1 MRHDHTG
8 SGSVAVAQAFLRLV
22 AASEGGSGIPS
33 EVDMRYNTISGH
45 SPIGEAVW
53 IVAGIIIMFAFGDAF
68 VLSALAFGI
77 VTMTGAWFTH
87 RQAERRAERNDAE
100 MAPVTHLRPALTGQR
115 HLKKSSAH
123 GSRAA

>member
-8 SGSVAVAQAFLRLV
+8 SGSVAVAQAFLGLV
-22 AASEGGSGIPS
+22 AASEGDFGTPS

-45 SPIGEAVW
+45 SPVGEAVW

-87 RQAERRAERNDAE
+87 RQAERRDAE
-100 MAPVTHLRPALTGQR
+100 MAPVTHLRPALS
-115 HLKKSSAH
+115 HLKKASAH